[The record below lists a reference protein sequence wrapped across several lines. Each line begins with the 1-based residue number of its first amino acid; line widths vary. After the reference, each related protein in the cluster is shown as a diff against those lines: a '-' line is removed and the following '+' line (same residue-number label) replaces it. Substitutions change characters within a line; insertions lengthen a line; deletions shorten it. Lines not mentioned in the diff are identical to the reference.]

1 MSAAVLQ
8 MLLLLVI
15 MAAVVVPVG
24 NWLYGVFAGEKHTA
38 PERLTYRLLGVD
50 PAEGMDWRRYGLV
63 LVVSNLVLLLLS
75 YLLIRL
81 QGLLPWN
88 PAALKAQ
95 APDLA
100 WNTAVSFM
108 TNTNW
113 QAYSGEQSLSY
124 FSQMAVITTFMFTSA
139 ATGFAG
145 AAAFMRGLAG
155 KNGANLGNFWVD
167 VTRIIY
173 RVFLPLC
180 FVLALVFVWQGMPQ
194 TLNAYAT
201 ATSLE
206 GAAQKIALGPVAS
219 LESIKHIGTNGG
231 GFFSMN
237 AAHPFENPTPLTN
250 ALHILSMLLLPS
262 ALTYAFGRLLGNLKQ
277 GWVIFGGMLVMFL
290 GFLGMTYSFEQ
301 AGNPILSKLGAEQ
314 TVTATQA
321 GGNMEGKEVRFGIA
335 QTALFATTTTAA
347 TTGSVD
353 SMHDSYTGMGGFVPM
368 IQMMLNNVFGGKGVG
383 FINFVQYLI
392 LSVFIAG
399 LMVGRTPEFLGKKI
413 EAREVKLVMLAVLA
427 HPLSILG
434 FTALACVL
442 PDALKSLN
450 NPGPHGFSEIL
461 YAYTSGTANNG
472 SAFAGL
478 GANTP
483 FYNITIGLAMLFG
496 RYLTLLPMLAV
507 AGLLASK
514 RRVPTS
520 SGTLPTDT
528 LLFGGL
534 TVGIILI
541 VGALTF
547 LPALTLGPI
556 ADHLQMLQGVVIKP

>member
-1 MSAAVLQ
+1 MAPALLQFVLILGV
-8 MLLLLVI
+8 MTAL
-15 MAAVVVPVG
+15 VVPVG
-24 NWLYGVFAGEKHTA
+24 NWLYSVASVQKDTA
-38 PERLTYRLLGVD
+38 PERLTYRVIGVN
-50 PAEGMDWRRYGLV
+50 PRERMDWKRYGLAI
-63 LVVSNLVLLLLS
+63 VVSNLAMLLLS

-81 QGLLPWN
+81 QGALPWN
-88 PAALKAQ
+88 PAGLAAQ
-95 APDLA
+95 SPDLA
-100 WNTAVSFM
+100 WNTVVSFM

-145 AAAFMRGLAG
+145 ALAFMRGLAG
-155 KNGANLGNFWVD
+155 RDGSNLGNFWVD

-173 RVFLPLC
+173 RVLLPVC

-194 TLNAYAT
+194 TLNPYAT
-201 ATSLE
+201 AATLE
-206 GAAQKIALGPVAS
+206 GVTQKIALGPVAS
-219 LESIKHIGTNGG
+219 LESIKHVGTNGG

-250 ALHILSMLLLPS
+250 ALHILSMLLIPS
-262 ALTYAFGRLLGNLKQ
+262 ALTYVFGRMLGNLKQ
-277 GWVIFGGMLVMFL
+277 GWVIFGGMLVMFV
-290 GFLGMTYSFEQ
+290 GFLSMVYGFEQ

-314 TVTATQA
+314 VITATQA

-353 SMHDSYTGMGGFVPM
+353 SMHDSYTGMGGLVPM
-368 IQMMLNNVFGGKGVG
+368 LQMMLNNVFGGKGVG

-392 LSVFIAG
+392 LGVFIAG
-399 LMVGRTPEFLGKKI
+399 LMVGRTPEFLGKKV
-413 EAREVKLVMLAVLA
+413 EAKEIKLTMLAVLA

-434 FTALACVL
+434 FTALAVVT
-442 PDALKSLN
+442 PGALASLN
-450 NPGPHGFSEIL
+450 NAGPHGFSEIL

-483 FYNITIGLAMLFG
+483 FYNLTIGFAMLMG

-507 AGLLASK
+507 AGMLASK
-514 RRVPTS
+514 RRVPTG

-528 LLFGGL
+528 ALFGGL
-534 TVGIILI
+534 SVFVILI

-556 ADHLQMLQGVVIKP
+556 ADHLQMLQGVAK

>member
-1 MSAAVLQ
+1 MAPALLQ
-8 MLLLLVI
+8 FVLLLGLMAALVI
-15 MAAVVVPVG
+15 PVG
-24 NWLYGVFAGEKHTA
+24 NWLYSVVSGQKDTA
-38 PERLTYRLLGVD
+38 LERLTYRVIGVN
-50 PAEGMDWRRYGLV
+50 PAEKMDWKRYGLAI
-63 LVVSNLVLLLLS
+63 LMSNLAMLLLA
-75 YLLIRL
+75 YALIRL

-88 PAALKAQ
+88 PAGLAAQ

-100 WNTAVSFM
+100 WNTVVSFM

-145 AAAFMRGLAG
+145 AVAFMRGLAG
-155 KNGANLGNFWVD
+155 RDGSNLGNFWVD

-173 RVFLPLC
+173 RVLLPVC
-180 FVLALVFVWQGMPQ
+180 FGLALVFVWQGMPQ

-201 ATSLE
+201 ATTLE
-206 GAAQKIALGPVAS
+206 GATQKIALGPVAS
-219 LESIKHIGTNGG
+219 LESIKHVGTNGG

-250 ALHILSMLLLPS
+250 ALHILSMLLIPS
-262 ALTYAFGRLLGNLKQ
+262 ALTYVFGRMLGNLKQ
-277 GWVIFGGMLVMFL
+277 GWVIFGGMLVMFV
-290 GFLGMTYSFEQ
+290 GFLSLCFGFEQ

-314 TVTATQA
+314 TITATHA

-347 TTGSVD
+347 TTGSVNA
-353 SMHDSYTGMGGFVPM
+353 MHDSFTGMGGFVPM
-368 IQMMLNNVFGGKGVG
+368 LQMMLNNVFGGKGVG

-434 FTALACVL
+434 FTALAVVTPL
-442 PDALKSLN
+442 ALKSLN
-450 NPGPHGFSEIL
+450 NPGAHGFSEIL

-478 GANTP
+478 GANTL
-483 FYNITIGLAMLFG
+483 FYNLTIGFSMLIG

-507 AGLLASK
+507 AGMLAAK
-514 RRVPTS
+514 RRVPTG

-528 LLFGGL
+528 VLFGAL

-556 ADHLQMLQGVVIKP
+556 ADHLQMLKGVVLK